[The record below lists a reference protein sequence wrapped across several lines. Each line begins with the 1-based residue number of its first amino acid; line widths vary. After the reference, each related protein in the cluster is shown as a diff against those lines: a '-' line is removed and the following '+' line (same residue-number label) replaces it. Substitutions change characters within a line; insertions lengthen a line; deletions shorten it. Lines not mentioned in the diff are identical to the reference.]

1 MNGHARRLSVL
12 EEQLLEKED
21 AIIQRVLSQL
31 ADAELK
37 ALISLVA
44 KTGGNGALLNNDAW
58 MLAELTPDELEVR
71 HRYTEQWYEM
81 GGW

>member
-1 MNGHARRLSVL
+1 VL

>member
-12 EEQLLEKED
+12 EERLLEKED
-21 AIIQRVLSQL
+21 AIIQRVLSRL
-31 ADAELK
+31 TGAEIESLIRLMDK
-37 ALISLVA
+37 A
-44 KTGGNGALLNNDAW
+44 GGNGALLNNDTW

-71 HRYTEQWYEM
+71 NRYTVLWYEM